1 MGKSPVQYSGDTDGK
16 IQRNMTWELLY
27 EIHGKLMTQE
37 RVAMGIWVSCKTQ
50 RFDTYTDTYTE

>member
-1 MGKSPVQYSGDTDGK
+1 MGKSPVQYSGDRDGK

-50 RFDTYTDTYTE
+50 RVDTYTE

>member
-1 MGKSPVQYSGDTDGK
+1 MGKSPVQYSGDRDGK
-16 IQRNMTWELLY
+16 IQRTMTWELLY

-50 RFDTYTDTYTE
+50 RFDTYTE